1 MKSQRMR
8 RTRILNTLANIAL
21 IAAGAAVVIDSAVDI
36 RSRLRQPQ
44 IRSAP
49 PAAVAYRP
57 GTKAPVVS
65 GVEYARS
72 DRTLLLFLSTKCTYC
87 KMSAPFYRDLETKLE
102 AGNAKHRLIAV
113 FPQARSEVME
123 FKSLEKLD
131 IEAVADAQLGELG
144 ISSTPTLVL
153 VSREGIV
160 IRTWVGAPGKE
171 TQTAI
176 AAAFISG

>member
-1 MKSQRMR
+1 
-8 RTRILNTLANIAL
+8 
-21 IAAGAAVVIDSAVDI
+21 
-36 RSRLRQPQ
+36 
-44 IRSAP
+44 
-49 PAAVAYRP
+49 
-57 GTKAPVVS
+57 
-65 GVEYARS
+65 
-72 DRTLLLFLSTKCTYC
+72 
-87 KMSAPFYRDLETKLE
+87 MSAPFYRDLETKLE